1 MLRPE
6 LIYLVGSLHLHGF
19 FCFRF
24 YSLILLFFL
33 LYFMSTILT
42 VFLLEV
48 GHLKL
53 PFKKSLECKEK
64 KEKEKRKGK

>member
-1 MLRPE
+1 
-6 LIYLVGSLHLHGF
+6 
-19 FCFRF
+19 
-24 YSLILLFFL
+24 
-33 LYFMSTILT
+33 MSTILT

-64 KEKEKRKGK
+64 KRKRKKESEAGLN